1 MVSDNIFLITL
12 MIQNCFRERRAT
24 SEAELKD
31 ELVCTRLGK
40 GWLAAFNPIFKGP
53 F

>member
-12 MIQNCFRERRAT
+12 MIWNCFRGRKKT

-31 ELVCTRLGK
+31 QLVLHNAWEG
-40 GWLAAFNPIFKGP
+40 LAA
-53 F
+53 